1 MALVLGITGGVGTG
15 KSTVLKML
23 GELGAQVLSADDVA
37 REVVAKGSAAYDEIR
52 ERFGEGAVA
61 PNGEIDRT
69 ALAEIVFR
77 DEQARR
83 ELERI
88 THPRIIELM
97 RERIEQFRGSAGKR
111 RAVMAVEIP
120 LLHECGLEAMVDE
133 VLVVAAEQRT
143 QMDRLRS
150 RCGMTDA
157 EAIRRIEAQMP
168 LESKVGRADRVV
180 WNDGDLK
187 SLERSVARIW
197 GEIILL

>member
-23 GELGAQVLSADDVA
+23 GKLGAQVLSADDVA
-37 REVVAKGSAAYDEIR
+37 REIVAKGSPAYAEIV
-52 ERFGEGAVA
+52 ERFGKGMVA
-61 PNGEIDRT
+61 PNGEIDRA

-77 DEQARR
+77 DEQALP

-88 THPRIIELM
+88 THPRIIATM
-97 RERIEQFRGSAGKR
+97 RERIEEFRRSAGTR

-120 LLHECGLEAMVDE
+120 LLYECGLEEMVDE
-133 VLVVAAEQRT
+133 ALLVAAEQRT
-143 QMDRLRS
+143 QMDRLRD
-150 RCGMTDA
+150 RAGMTRA

-168 LESKVGRADRVV
+168 LESKVSRADRVI
-180 WNDGDLK
+180 WNDGDLE
-187 SLERSVARIW
+187 SLERSVERIW